1 MKISLFNNFG
11 AKNSVPVFQAIA
23 QGLVSQ
29 GHTVVYHDLTAD
41 VAVIW
46 SMLWAGRM
54 RPNQEVYAAF
64 RRQGKPVIVAE
75 VGMIQRGQTWKIGI
89 NGTGIGSYNFD
100 NLIANRAVNLNLK
113 LQPWRNGSN
122 IVIAMQRQ
130 DSEQWHGQPPMDQ
143 WLESTV
149 AEIRKHSDRPI
160 VIRSHPRSGCNIP
173 SGCLIDRP
181 GFTAGSYDD
190 FDFDRVLSSAHC
202 VLNWNSGPGP
212 QAVMAGVP
220 VFVGPDSLA
229 SPIANWD
236 LSQIENPPHP
246 DRAAWLEDLCHTEWT
261 LGEIASGGPV
271 ERLLGRLNTQCI

>member
-11 AKNSVPVFQAIA
+11 AKNSVPIFQAIA

-54 RPNQEVYAAF
+54 RSNQEVYHTF

-100 NLIANRAVNLNLK
+100 NLIANRAASLDLK
-113 LQPWRNGSN
+113 LHPWRNGSN

-130 DSEQWHGQPPMDQ
+130 DSEQWHGQPPVNQ

-149 AEIRKHSDRPI
+149 TEIRKHSDRPV
-160 VIRSHPRSGCNIP
+160 VIRSHPRSGCNVP
-173 SGCLIDRP
+173 LGCLIDRP
-181 GFTAGSYDD
+181 QFNAGSYDD
-190 FDFDRVLSSAHC
+190 FDFNRVLESAHC
-202 VLNWNSGPGP
+202 IVNWNSGPGS
-212 QAVMAGVP
+212 QALIAGVP
-220 VFVGPDSLA
+220 ALVGPDSLA

-236 LSQIENPPHP
+236 FSQIENPL
-246 DRAAWLEDLCHTEWT
+246 RSERSVWLEQLAHTEWT
-261 LGEIASGGPV
+261 VEEIKTGLPFR
-271 ERLLGRLNTQCI
+271 RLVF

>member
-11 AKNSVPVFQAIA
+11 AKNSVPIFQAIA

-29 GHTVVYHDLTAD
+29 GHTVGYHDLTAD

-54 RPNQEVYAAF
+54 RPNQEVYATF

-89 NGTGIGSYNFD
+89 NGTGIDSYNFD
-100 NLIANRAVNLNLK
+100 NLIADRAISLDLK

-130 DSEQWHGQPPMDQ
+130 DSEQWHGLPPMNQ

-149 AEIRKHSDRPI
+149 AEIRKHSDRPV

-173 SGCLIDRP
+173 PGCLIDRP
-181 GFTAGSYDD
+181 HFTAGSYDD
-190 FDFDRVLSSAHC
+190 FDFNRVLESAHC
-202 VLNWNSGPGP
+202 VVNWNSGPGS
-212 QAVMAGVP
+212 QALIAGVP
-220 VFVGPDSLA
+220 AFVGPDSLA
-229 SPIANWD
+229 STIANWN
-236 LSQIENPPHP
+236 LAQIENPPRP
-246 DRAAWLEDLCHTEWT
+246 DRSVWLEQLAHTEWT
-261 LGEIASGGPV
+261 VEEIKTGLPFR
-271 ERLLGRLNTQCI
+271 RLVF

>member
-11 AKNSVPVFQAIA
+11 AKNSVPIFQAIA

-54 RPNQEVYAAF
+54 RPNQEVYATF
-64 RRQGKPVIVAE
+64 RRQGRPVIVAE
-75 VGMIQRGQTWKIGI
+75 IGMIRRGQTWKIGV

-100 NLIANRAVNLNLK
+100 NLIANRADNLNLK

-130 DSEQWHGQPPMDQ
+130 DSEQWHGQPPMNQ

-149 AEIRKHSDRPI
+149 GEIRKHSNRPI

-181 GFTAGSYDD
+181 QFNAGSYDD
-190 FDFDRVLSSAHC
+190 FDFDRVLESAHC
-202 VLNWNSGPGP
+202 VVNWNSGPGS
-212 QAVMAGVP
+212 QSLIAGVP
-220 VFVGPDSLA
+220 AFVGPSSLA

-236 LSQIENPPHP
+236 FSQIENPP
-246 DRAAWLEDLCHTEWT
+246 RSERSVWLEQLAHTEWT
-261 LGEIASGGPV
+261 VEEIKTGLPFR
-271 ERLLGRLNTQCI
+271 RLVF

>member
-29 GHTVVYHDLTAD
+29 GHTVVYHDPTAD

-54 RPNQEVYAAF
+54 RPNQEVYRAF
-64 RRQGKPVIVAE
+64 RRQGRPVIVAE

-100 NLIANRAVNLNLK
+100 NLMADRAASLDLK

-130 DSEQWHGQPPMDQ
+130 DSEQWHGLPPINQ

-149 AEIRKHSDRPI
+149 AEIRKHSDRPV

-181 GFTAGSYDD
+181 QFTAGSYDD
-190 FDFDRVLSSAHC
+190 FDFGRVLESAHC
-202 VLNWNSGPGP
+202 VVNWNSGPGSK
-212 QAVMAGVP
+212 ALIAGVP
-220 VFVGPDSLA
+220 AFVGPDSLA

-236 LSQIENPPHP
+236 FSRIENPLKSE
-246 DRAAWLEDLCHTEWT
+246 RSVWLEQLAHTEWT
-261 LGEIASGGPV
+261 VKEIKTGLPFT
-271 ERLLGRLNTQCI
+271 RLVF